1 MSDNTILAAVL
12 IIIALIPLVLIY
24 CYLLRTLRKEYYE
37 HNKFVHRDD
46 DLKYHLS
53 LLVSALTTIGI
64 VLLIEHTLSNGFV
77 FLVIVSVITL
87 VCVMLGVT
95 FAFGRGRSLIADYS
109 TIGSPEYSEANE
121 YKRCRIMSGMMFLMA
136 AFFIILLIAG

>member
-24 CYLLRTLRKEYYE
+24 CYLLRTLRKEYCK
-37 HNKFVHRDD
+37 HNKFVQRDD

-64 VLLIEHTLSNGFV
+64 ILLIEFTLADGIV
-77 FLVIVSVITL
+77 FLVLSSVITL
-87 VCVMLGVT
+87 LCVLLGIT

-109 TIGSPEYSEANE
+109 TIGSSEYSEDDE
-121 YKRCRIMSGMMFLMA
+121 YKRCRMMSGMMFLMA
-136 AFFIILLIAG
+136 AFFIILLIVG